1 MPNKVKVFALG
12 GLDENGKNMY
22 VVEINDDIFVFEAGI
37 RYPESS
43 MPGIDFII
51 PDTGYLIKNKHRVKA
66 YFIGHG
72 HDDIMAALPYV
83 LKDVPAPIYCSRI
96 TAELIKLSSRRIKM
110 NPNYDFRI
118 VKPNTVMN
126 MEGYEANFFSTTH
139 SVGESLGIGLETGN
153 GLIVYTSDFI
163 IDYGALPQYRTDINM
178 LSKLRDKRVLLL
190 MSESIDCAVPGHTSP
205 GHKLTPIVETQFKEH
220 KGRIVMSFYTQNLFG
235 VREALDLA
243 VKTKRKIYVHDKE
256 MQEILRFVTEF
267 GILSIP
273 PQLMIDKDELNR
285 PGNDDILVLVS
296 GTGEYLYQTLEKLV
310 LSDNPNELT
319 FRKSDLIIVASPSI
333 PGLEVLSAKVIDSL
347 YKTGCKI
354 INIKKKQLYSM
365 HAHTEDIKMML
376 SMLKPKY
383 YMPVKGEFR
392 HLIANAQ
399 VALSMGVGYNHT
411 NTFVCDNGMVVYLE
425 DGNFKGFIENI
436 EVGEVL
442 IDGLGI
448 GDVGSQVI
456 LDRQKLSD
464 NGVMILGIS
473 VDKQKKKIIAGPDI
487 QMRGLIFLKDADDF
501 LKDLVNLFSNLVNE
515 ALERGDVDEDEV
527 RFKIRDKINIFVR
540 KSTGKDPMVLP
551 VIVSI

>member
-1 MPNKVKVFALG
+1 MSNKVKVFALG

-22 VVEINDDIFVFEAGI
+22 VVEINNDIFVFEAGI
-37 RYPESS
+37 KYPESS

-83 LKDVPAPIYCSRI
+83 LKEIPAPIYCSRI
-96 TAELIKLSSRRIKM
+96 TAELIKLSARRIKM
-110 NPNYDFRI
+110 NPNFNFKI
-118 VKPNTVMN
+118 VKPNTIMN
-126 MEGYEANFFSTTH
+126 MEGYEATFFSTTH

-178 LSKLRDKRVLLL
+178 LSRLREKKVLLL
-190 MSESIDCAVPGHTSP
+190 MSESIECYVPGHTSP
-205 GHKLTPIVETQFKEH
+205 GHKLTPLVETNFKEH
-220 KGRIVMSFYTQNLFG
+220 KGRIVMTFYTQNLFG

-243 VKTKRKIYVHDKE
+243 VKTKRKIFVHDKE
-256 MQEILRFVTEF
+256 MQEILGFVTEF

-273 PQLMIDKDELNR
+273 PALFISKDELSR
-285 PGNDDILVLVS
+285 PGNEDVLVLIS
-296 GTGEYLYQTLEKLV
+296 GIGEHLYQTLEKLV
-310 LSDNPNELT
+310 LTQTDTDFSFKT
-319 FRKSDLIIVASPSI
+319 SDLIIIASPSI
-333 PGLEVLSAKVIDSL
+333 PGLEVLNAKVTDSL

-354 INIKKKQLYSM
+354 INIKKKQLFSM
-365 HAHTEDIKMML
+365 HAHSEDIKMML

-392 HLIANAQ
+392 HLVANAQ

-411 NTFVCDNGMVVYLE
+411 NTFVCDNGMVVNLE
-425 DGNFKGFIENI
+425 DGNFKGFNDSI

-456 LDRQKLSD
+456 TDRQKLSD

-473 VDKQKKKIIAGPDI
+473 VDKSSKKIIAGPDI

-501 LKDLVNLFSNLVNE
+501 LKNLVRLFQNLVEE
-515 ALERGDVDEDEV
+515 ALERGQIDDEDTRV
-527 RFKIRDKINIFVR
+527 KIRDKVNIFVR

-551 VIVSI
+551 VIISI